1 MGKED
6 DFLPTLAE
14 LEVRV
19 RNPYPDW
26 RERRQ
31 RCPVEVR
38 DAFGRTQATV
48 FSRDETFAVLKDEES
63 FSARVNQESMG
74 PYMGTVLLG
83 KDGKEHT
90 TYRNLV
96 SHAFRRSA
104 LERWEAELIRP
115 EIEALLDVIAP
126 LGRADLVRDVTS
138 RYPVKVITSLLG
150 VPVDDVANF
159 QAWAEDV
166 AGGPLRPERGLAA
179 SKAMREYLTPIVE
192 DRKAH
197 PRGDLIS
204 DIVHAEIGGER
215 LDDEHIYGFLRLLMP
230 AGAETTY
237 RALGNAL
244 LALLERPAVLERVR
258 RDRSLLTKAIEET
271 LRWETSITM
280 VTRVAKRETEVGG
293 CPIAVGTIV
302 SMLIGSANRDEQHYE
317 HGEEWDIDRPGDSS
331 HLAFGW
337 GRHLCLGIHLAR
349 LELRVG
355 LMAILDRLPN
365 LRLDPEQPH
374 PEIRGHAFRGPTS
387 LPVLFD
393 ASA

>member
-1 MGKED
+1 MAKED

-19 RNPYPDW
+19 RDPYPDW

-150 VPVDDVANF
+150 VPVDDIARF

-271 LRWETSITM
+271 LRWETSVTM

-355 LMAILDRLPN
+355 LTAILDRLPN

>member
-1 MGKED
+1 MAKED

-19 RNPYPDW
+19 RDPYPDW

-63 FSARVNQESMG
+63 FSSRVNQESMG
-74 PYMGTVLLG
+74 PYMGSVLLG

-104 LERWEAELIRP
+104 LERWEAELVRP

-150 VPVDDVANF
+150 VPVDDVASF

-280 VTRVAKRETEVGG
+280 VTRVAKRDTEVGG

-355 LMAILDRLPN
+355 LTAIVDRLPN

>member
-1 MGKED
+1 
-6 DFLPTLAE
+6 
-14 LEVRV
+14 VRV

>member
-1 MGKED
+1 MAKED

-19 RNPYPDW
+19 RDPYPDW

-48 FSRDETFAVLKDEES
+48 FSRDETFAVLKDEGS
-63 FSARVNQESMG
+63 FSSRVNQESMG
-74 PYMGTVLLG
+74 PYMGSVLLG

-150 VPVDDVANF
+150 VPVDDVASF

-280 VTRVAKRETEVGG
+280 VTRVAKRDTEVGG

-355 LMAILDRLPN
+355 LTAILDRLPN